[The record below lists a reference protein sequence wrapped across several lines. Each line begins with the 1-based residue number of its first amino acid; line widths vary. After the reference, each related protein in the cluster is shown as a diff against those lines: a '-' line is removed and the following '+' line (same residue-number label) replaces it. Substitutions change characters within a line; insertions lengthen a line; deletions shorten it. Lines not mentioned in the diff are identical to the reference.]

1 MRFPFDNNK
10 SIKRSQNFV
19 ISILWQ
25 HLEAIV
31 CVTEDFIETTGVK
44 IQQVMF
50 LVIFFVGKKKVFSR
64 DSVD

>member
-1 MRFPFDNNK
+1 M
-10 SIKRSQNFV
+10 
-19 ISILWQ
+19 W
-25 HLEAIV
+25 
-31 CVTEDFIETTGVK
+31 VTEDFIEKTGVK